1 MSLCPSL
8 PVCPS
13 VPVPGP
19 AARAPCPV
27 GAWPG
32 GAPMATP
39 PEGPAW
45 RRALIGGGARGR
57 GQGCARSRRGSVPVT
72 VPVPVPVP
80 EPGPAP
86 VPVPP
91 ARGPGWRQ
99 RQAARRRSGG
109 SCAWDWC
116 AWTSSAWWRLSRPRT
131 PTPGASL
138 SAGSAAGTPPTRA
151 RCWRCWERPAPSWA
165 RWRPGPPLSK
175 CGAGCAGLPHPRGTG
190 PALHGPLGSAPG
202 RPPVPRLRWRPS
214 ARSLSPLSFITA
226 DFQRRGVDTAHVAW
240 QPRGEV
246 PCACCLV
253 NAASG
258 SRTIVLHD
266 TKLPDVTARD
276 FERVD
281 LSQYRW
287 IHFEA
292 RNAAEQGA
300 MLERLERYNRAAAP
314 ERRVRVSVELEKPRE
329 ELLPL
334 MGRGQ
339 VVRSRGHG
347 RDRLSLSPVP
357 ITHPD
362 RLSRSPVLI
371 PCPDPLSRSPVPIP
385 CPGRG
390 QRRGGGEV
398 GTGAVRAAGV
408 GIPAPGQSGS
418 GGAGVG
424 LDRGVR
430 AGSGSSGGLWGP
442 HQGTDLTA
450 PGWGYRGC
458 PAPAPLPQVFISKD
472 LARHFGYQSAPEA
485 LRGLRG
491 RIQPGAT
498 LICAWAEEGADAL
511 GPDGQLVHSDAF
523 PPETLVDT
531 LGAGDTFNA
540 AVIFALAEGGHRR
553 GMAAAGPRLSLARPR
568 FSLARPQHS
577 HGSVWHCH
585 GSVWHGRSSSLAPSA
600 GRSLKD
606 ALTFGC
612 RIAGRKCGIQGFD
625 GIV

>member
-339 VVRSRGHG
+339 VV
-347 RDRLSLSPVP
+347 
-357 ITHPD
+357 
-362 RLSRSPVLI
+362 
-371 PCPDPLSRSPVPIP
+371 
-385 CPGRG
+385 
-390 QRRGGGEV
+390 
-398 GTGAVRAAGV
+398 
-408 GIPAPGQSGS
+408 
-418 GGAGVG
+418 
-424 LDRGVR
+424 
-430 AGSGSSGGLWGP
+430 
-442 HQGTDLTA
+442 
-450 PGWGYRGC
+450 
-458 PAPAPLPQVFISKD
+458 FISKD

-540 AVIFALAEGGHRR
+540 AVIFALAEG
-553 GMAAAGPRLSLARPR
+553 
-568 FSLARPQHS
+568 
-577 HGSVWHCH
+577 
-585 GSVWHGRSSSLAPSA
+585 
-600 GRSLKD
+600 RSLKD